1 MANIDEQLLTLP
13 DQEAEQRAAAGLR
26 QEQGEERAASAG
38 AQTDGTLGQQIIQA
52 TRAAEQNQIAT
63 APAASADAASPATGT
78 ALWLKTAWLNIID
91 SFGLTLIYI
100 NLHVFGH
107 SVFGEKIFCQLGEE
121 WLPNNLRS
129 NLESPEAQR
138 VIGTIGL
145 LEKML
150 LIFADLIVLIALI
163 LLVAVIIRLFNT
175 LPVKIISVI
184 GQGLNSLGEQA
195 SNPFFGAF

>member
-1 MANIDEQLLTLP
+1 EQLLTLP

-63 APAASADAASPATGT
+63 APAASASAGSPATGT
-78 ALWLKTAWLNIID
+78 AHWLKTAWLNIID

-163 LLVAVIIRLFNT
+163 LLVAVIIKILDT
-175 LPVKIISVI
+175 ISQLSAVSKIIKSLTVI
-184 GQGLNSLGEQA
+184 GQFL
-195 SNPFFGAF
+195 P